1 MVARQSANAK
11 IEPGH
16 VVAFKRGNF
25 TGFRK
30 KNPKLPSLQLTQ
42 LSLSFFLSFSNL
54 QRLNLRDPKF
64 EFKRL

>member
-30 KNPKLPSLQLTQ
+30 KIPNFHPCNSLNFHLV
-42 LSLSFFLSFSNL
+42 FLSFSNL